1 MSPRKLGF
9 LVWGLLVGSA
19 LTLVSRPAHAQAW
32 VGAKGS
38 LDLSLDYNYA
48 QSDQVIEDSGKTFP
62 DAGTT
67 YHQMTLSAEWV
78 PLRHLA
84 VDASLPL
91 LAINYTGNKTMYV
104 HAGGGSYDDGNTH
117 WTLTDMRIGAHYQLV
132 EHPFALSPIIAVSF
146 PVEKYETVGNAV
158 AGRHLVAAHLGV
170 AIGKRL
176 GDFYAHAMYQ
186 FSLVQTYDRTPETDK
201 IGQNTSDASLTLGY
215 LLFHDRLDVSIGG
228 NLHLT
233 HGGIDFSMFG
243 SLPADDMLYHD
254 PLLHEN
260 IALVGGGVAY
270 QITQALAASL
280 AARIFVWGINTQNA
294 SVVALGLTWSVK

>member
-1 MSPRKLGF
+1 MSQRCLRS
-9 LVWGLLVGSA
+9 LVLCLCAGGA
-19 LTLVSRPAHAQAW
+19 LAMMSRAAHAQAW
-32 VGAKGS
+32 VGDKGS
-38 LDLSLDYNYA
+38 LDLGLDYNYA

-78 PLRHLA
+78 PLRRLA

-104 HAGGGSYDDGNTH
+104 HAGGGTYDDGNTH
-117 WTLTDMRIGAHYQLV
+117 WTLTDMRLGAHYQLV
-132 EHPFALSPIIAVSF
+132 EHPFALSPILAVSF
-146 PVEKYETVGNAV
+146 PVSTYETVGNAV

-170 AIGKRL
+170 AIGKRV
-176 GDFYAHAMYQ
+176 GDFYAHAKYE
-186 FSLVQTYDRTPETDK
+186 FSLVQAYDRTAETEK

-215 LLFHDRLDVSIGG
+215 LLFHDRLDVSVGG
-228 NLHLT
+228 NLHIT

-243 SLPADDMLYHD
+243 SLPMDDQLYHD

-260 IALVGGGVAY
+260 IALFGGGVAY
-270 QITQALAASL
+270 QITPALAASL
-280 AARIFVWGINTQNA
+280 AARVFVWGINTQNA
-294 SVVALGLTWSVK
+294 SVFALGLTWSVK